1 MTIILTR
8 IVDVCILTSNK
19 EKYWVF
25 NEALD
30 EGWSISLPKKISHFT
45 FILCKWLIWIMHEKS
60 AFLIMNQN
68 TNEHT

>member
-30 EGWSISLPKKISHFT
+30 EGWSISLPKKYRTSH
-45 FILCKWLIWIMHEKS
+45 S
-60 AFLIMNQN
+60 YYVNG
-68 TNEHT
+68 

>member
-25 NEALD
+25 NEVLD
-30 EGWSISLPKKISHFT
+30 EGWSISLPQKYRTSHSYYVKIADQ
-45 FILCKWLIWIMHEKS
+45 S